1 MHYIFIINGRRDY
14 AHITDDLKSQLEGLN
29 FKYTIYETT
38 GVGDATRYTRIYC
51 DLHRDEEVCFVA
63 CGGSGTTNEVA
74 SGIVGETNKSMAVW
88 AYGATNDL
96 LKSLPER
103 NFRSVKQLLQGEEMV
118 LDILKVND
126 NYALNVCNFGFD
138 SIVAYEAN
146 FQSEKGVDNPYQ
158 RGILL
163 ALLGARFNRIKVVA
177 DGKALNKW
185 MIFSCAL
192 ANGRY
197 VGGQFHCAPKAE
209 VNDGEIDICLI
220 RPMTLLSFIRTYPYY
235 VRGEHVQP
243 RFSRKIY
250 YGRARHVEV
259 HSRNM
264 IYMVLDGELLPGSDF
279 TIDIIPK
286 AVRFVLPAE

>member
-1 MHYIFIINGRRDY
+1 
-14 AHITDDLKSQLEGLN
+14 
-29 FKYTIYETT
+29 
-38 GVGDATRYTRIYC
+38 
-51 DLHRDEEVCFVA
+51 
-63 CGGSGTTNEVA
+63 
-74 SGIVGETNKSMAVW
+74 
-88 AYGATNDL
+88 
-96 LKSLPER
+96 
-103 NFRSVKQLLQGEEMV
+103 
-118 LDILKVND
+118 
-126 NYALNVCNFGFD
+126 
-138 SIVAYEAN
+138 
-146 FQSEKGVDNPYQ
+146 
-158 RGILL
+158 
-163 ALLGARFNRIKVVA
+163 
-177 DGKALNKW
+177 